1 MTDQGRSIPTAS
13 AVKTVPAAGAALAT
27 ENGSRAGLRADLPV
41 GVFDSGVGGIS
52 VLRRLVDQLPG
63 EDFCFFGDSANAPY
77 GTRPPRQV
85 LDLSR
90 TIVGRFLAMP
100 VKAIVIA
107 CNTATSAAAATLR
120 AEHPGLPIIG
130 IEPAVKPALEYVR
143 AHGGDVVVMA
153 TPLTLREKKFSDL
166 LDRLG
171 AGLRV
176 HRLPAPDLVEAVEAG
191 KNEDPATEEYLR
203 GLLAPYLPTM
213 GALVLGCTHYPF
225 ALPLF
230 EKILGPDIPVYDGAR
245 GVARQLRREL
255 AAHDLLRGRDGGGHV
270 SFASSLRGKA
280 PIDLSERLF
289 SMDLDRWPSVNP
301 DWR

>member
-1 MTDQGRSIPTAS
+1 MTG
-13 AVKTVPAAGAALAT
+13 
-27 ENGSRAGLRADLPV
+27 ENGSVPAVIVPDASSDVFGAVQASGADLSVHRADLPV

-52 VLRRLVDQLPG
+52 VLRRLVDELPG
-63 EDFCFFGDSANAPY
+63 EDFRFFGDSANAPY
-77 GTRPPRQV
+77 GTRPPQQV

-90 TIVGRFLAMP
+90 AIVGRFLALP

-120 AEHPGLPIIG
+120 AEHPGLPILG

-166 LDRLG
+166 LGRLG

-191 KNEDPATEEYLR
+191 KNEDPATEDYLR

-255 AAHDLLRGRDGGGHV
+255 AAHDLLRGRDSGGHV
-270 SFASSLRGKA
+270 SFASSLPGKA